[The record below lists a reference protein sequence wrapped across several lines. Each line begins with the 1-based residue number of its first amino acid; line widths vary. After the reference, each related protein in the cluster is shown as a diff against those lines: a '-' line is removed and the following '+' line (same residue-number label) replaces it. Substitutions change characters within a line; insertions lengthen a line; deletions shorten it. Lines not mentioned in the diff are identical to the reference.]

1 MLVYQRV
8 AFIVLNHSKSTLFP
22 MVSYGFQPHPLR
34 LIFGHGL
41 LDASRLQKE
50 GDNSKSQKVGIPR
63 RTPLRDEERVD

>member
-1 MLVYQRV
+1 
-8 AFIVLNHSKSTLFP
+8 